1 MKPAPEAR
9 VWDAVAV
16 PSSLLDVPAD
26 WVTLRAETD
35 SGQPIVVVVDRAI
48 ATTAPY
54 AEFTQQVAVAVPLS
68 ETDDGLPSEED
79 QGRLRE
85 LEQHLVDAAAGEARL
100 VAVMTLEGL
109 REWMLY
115 ARSTAWALPFVEAG
129 LSVQAGLDP
138 GYVGLLE
145 LAGA

>member
-1 MKPAPEAR
+1 
-9 VWDAVAV
+9 V
-16 PSSLLDVPAD
+16 PSLLDVAPD
-26 WVTLRAETD
+26 WVTVRAETD
-35 SGQPIVVVVDRAI
+35 SGNPIVVLLDRAI
-48 ATTAPY
+48 ATSAPY
-54 AEFTQQVAVAVPLS
+54 PEFTQQVAVAVPLE
-68 ETDDGLPSEED
+68 ETPDGQPSKAD
-79 QGRLRE
+79 QKRLRE

-129 LSVQAGLDP
+129 LSVQAGDDP

-145 LAGA
+145 LAGAA